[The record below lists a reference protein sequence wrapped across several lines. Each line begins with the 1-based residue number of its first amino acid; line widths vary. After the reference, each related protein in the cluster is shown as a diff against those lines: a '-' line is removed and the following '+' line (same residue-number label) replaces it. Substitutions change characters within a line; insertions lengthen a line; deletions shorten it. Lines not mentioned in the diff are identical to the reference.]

1 MNSEVIVS
9 RTRRRHTSGKSLGI
23 AVSVMAI
30 RLSPKSRI
38 AVYSC
43 SSPFLP
49 LRDGGMKMRRALS
62 ILCAATSI
70 LMGVGLREASCLAQ
84 GANSSPISFPGSKQV
99 LGLEGLKHNASGT
112 LSVENGSLVFTK
124 GNKTAVVPAASITE
138 VLTGKD
144 TERTI
149 GGTVGT
155 LTLFAPYGSGRFL
168 SLFRTKID
176 TLAIEYL
183 DPAGGIHGAVF
194 TLRQGNALGAKQAL
208 LNQGAKTSVPIEVE
222 AEAQAHPKAKKQ
234 Q

>member
-1 MNSEVIVS
+1 M
-9 RTRRRHTSGKSLGI
+9 G
-23 AVSVMAI
+23 
-30 RLSPKSRI
+30 
-38 AVYSC
+38 
-43 SSPFLP
+43 
-49 LRDGGMKMRRALS
+49 RALFL
-62 ILCAATSI
+62 LCAVTSI
-70 LMGVGLREASCLAQ
+70 LMGVGLRAVSCVAQ
-84 GANSSPISFPGSKQV
+84 GANTSPISFPGSKHV

-112 LSVENGSLVFTK
+112 LLVENSSLVFK
-124 GNKTAVVPAASITE
+124 KDKKTAVVPTASITE

-149 GGTVGT
+149 GGMVGT

-194 TLRQGNALGAKQAL
+194 TLHQGNALGAKQAL

-222 AEAQAHPKAKKQ
+222 AAAQAPRKAKKQ